1 MTGTTHTV
9 VGVFEDTSDAIQAV
23 RALRAAGFPDAGI
36 GIISRDDASRLGHF
50 GLTNDPTQ
58 TKWEQGTAVG
68 AAAGGATGLG
78 LGLAVAAGL
87 MPPLGPVLLGGT
99 LAALLAS
106 AGAGAAVGTVVGG
119 LVGLG
124 IPEEDADYYQT
135 EVRSGRTLVTVKSG
149 DRGKEAS
156 DIMQRYG
163 SADRRPSAAAV
174 RH

>member
-1 MTGTTHTV
+1 MLENTNTV
-9 VGVFEDTSDAIQAV
+9 VGVFEDVSDAILAV
-23 RALRAAGFPDAGI
+23 RALRDAGFPDDAI
-36 GIISRDDASRLGHF
+36 GIISRDQQSCRAKF
-50 GLTNDPTQ
+50 GLSDDPTHS
-58 TKWEQGTAVG
+58 KWEQGTAVG

-78 LGLAVAAGL
+78 LGIAVAAGL
-87 MPPLGPVLLGGT
+87 MPPLGPILAGGT
-99 LAALLAS
+99 LVALLAS

-135 EVRSGRTLVTVKSG
+135 EVKSGRTLVVVKSG
-149 DRGKEAS
+149 DRGREAS

-163 SADRRPSAAAV
+163 SADRRPSAATA